1 MAYSTE
7 KLLTSAECDQAL
19 DLAAQRKDD
28 LQFEQTVQGRTLNNQ
43 SESVALANAKLVA
56 VKAEITG
63 QEAALATL
71 PEGHPN
77 RKVTESKIRRLND
90 QKDNLEERLESGGN
104 AALLDDELD
113 AGLTRA
119 QIAEID
125 AYIAEVNTRKT
136 ALA

>member
-1 MAYSTE
+1 MSYATE
-7 KLLTSAECDQAL
+7 KLLTAAECDQAL

-28 LQFEQTVQGRTLNNQ
+28 LQFEQTVQGRTLNSQ
-43 SESVALANAKLVA
+43 SESIALANAKLVA

-77 RKVTESKIRRLND
+77 RKATESKIRRLND

-113 AGLTRA
+113 AGLIRA

-125 AYIAEVNTRKT
+125 AYTVELTDRKT